1 MKKLLLVIDVQKSF
15 ITDVN
20 KNIVKKIQNLIDNN
34 KYDLVAFTRF
44 INDNESLWYK
54 KLNYQGCLTDEDR
67 KIELDTKNYKIF
79 DKKVYTALNNELK
92 IYLQE
97 NKIDEIYL
105 CGFET
110 DACILKTAL
119 DLFENNYNVKVLKD
133 YCMSYSKIECHNN
146 AIQILKKLIGK
157 DNII

>member
-146 AIQILKKLIGK
+146 ALQTLKKLIGK